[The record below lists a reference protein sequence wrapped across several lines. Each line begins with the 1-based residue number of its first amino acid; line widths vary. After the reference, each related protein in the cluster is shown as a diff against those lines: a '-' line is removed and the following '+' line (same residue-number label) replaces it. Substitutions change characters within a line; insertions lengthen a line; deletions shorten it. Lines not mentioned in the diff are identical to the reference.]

1 MSFLDTQFNPGQ
13 VAELIGCHRTT
24 VLRKIRCG
32 QIGATQ
38 IVNNRNQPEYQ
49 ISISS
54 LPPSAQEKYY
64 AQQRAALALNV
75 EPETAEPKASKPF
88 DAYSEAER
96 EEIVFWE
103 HVVQQ
108 WGGYAR
114 KKGESE
120 AELLER
126 FLAWL
131 RLEYP
136 ERSWS
141 KATLYRKRKALE
153 DGDLDG
159 LVDGR
164 GKTKGSRV
172 KLEPEVAE
180 VFRAFYLQETRHPNV
195 QEAMWGAEEYLAAH
209 MPDNGVLYDA
219 DKDWADTLSM
229 VEAGLLKPE
238 LALAKKYDL
247 PCETPE
253 DLAAIREK
261 YMPEMVQ
268 LTAQSGLR

>member
-1 MSFLDTQFNPGQ
+1 MDTQFNPGQ

-64 AQQRAALALNV
+64 AQQRAALALTV
-75 EPETAEPKASKPF
+75 ETETAEPKASKPF

-164 GKTKGSRV
+164 GKTKLPR
-172 KLEPEVAE
+172 
-180 VFRAFYLQETRHPNV
+180 
-195 QEAMWGAEEYLAAH
+195 EAGAGGRGGI
-209 MPDNGVLYDA
+209 PGVLP
-219 DKDWADTLSM
+219 
-229 VEAGLLKPE
+229 AGDPAPE
-238 LALAKKYDL
+238 RAGGHVGRGRIPCGTHAGQAAAALVQHILPLRAEHPAAAAGAGYLRRKGLA
-247 PCETPE
+247 
-253 DLAAIREK
+253 
-261 YMPEMVQ
+261 
-268 LTAQSGLR
+268 G